1 MTPKHKHRSSRYV
14 VLLPAG
20 CSPDQ
25 AVALEQLCH
34 ETVARQRG
42 EVIEVF
48 TENDISLL
56 MDTILTGAAGM
67 VLYPLH
73 ESLVHDPRVTGLVY
87 SLFRLLFGVKL
98 CCAGEPDTRA
108 VPSVLIQA
116 ILDVIENCEQVLYV
130 HSRYLGTAPRLPYG
144 YRWNGT
150 EIEIV
155 PEQAEQVRRIFQDAV
170 NGQ

>member
-1 MTPKHKHRSSRYV
+1 MTPKRKYRSSRYA

-20 CSPDQ
+20 YSPDQ
-25 AVALEQLCH
+25 VAALEQLCH

-48 TENDISLL
+48 TENDISPL
-56 MDTILTGAAGM
+56 MDTILAGAVG
-67 VLYPLH
+67 VLLYPLS

-108 VPSVLIQA
+108 VPPALIQA
-116 ILDVIENCEQVLYV
+116 ILDVMESCEQALYAY
-130 HSRYLGTAPRLPYG
+130 SRYRGAAHLPYG

-155 PEQAEQVRRIFQDAV
+155 PDQAEQVRRIFQDAAT
-170 NGQ
+170 GQ

>member
-1 MTPKHKHRSSRYV
+1 V
-14 VLLPAG
+14 
-20 CSPDQ
+20 
-25 AVALEQLCH
+25 VALEQLCH

-48 TENDISLL
+48 TENDISPLI
-56 MDTILTGAAGM
+56 DTILAGAAG
-67 VLYPLH
+67 VILYPPH
-73 ESLVHDPRVTGLVY
+73 ESLVHDPRVTSLVY

-108 VPSVLIQA
+108 VPPVLIQA
-116 ILDVIENCEQVLYV
+116 ILDVIESCEQALYV
-130 HSRYLGTAPRLPYG
+130 HSRYRGAARLPYG

-155 PEQAEQVRRIFQDAV
+155 PDQAEQVRRIFQDAAT
-170 NGQ
+170 GQ

>member
-1 MTPKHKHRSSRYV
+1 MAPKRKYRSSRYA

-48 TENDISLL
+48 TENDISPL
-56 MDTILTGAAGM
+56 MDAILAGAAG
-67 VLYPLH
+67 VILYPPH
-73 ESLVHDPRVTGLVY
+73 ESLVHEPRVTSLVC
-87 SLFRLLFGVKL
+87 SLFHLLFGVKL
-98 CCAGEPDTRA
+98 CCTGEPDTRA
-108 VPSVLIQA
+108 VPPVLIQA
-116 ILDVIENCEQVLYV
+116 ILDVIESCEQALYA
-130 HSRYLGTAPRLPYG
+130 HSRYRGVARLPYG

-155 PEQAEQVRRIFQDAV
+155 PDQAEQLRHIFQDAV
-170 NGQ
+170 NEQ